1 MKHNN
6 LFVSSTHSQSSRATV
21 SNVHVPLAAP
31 GSENAQ
37 QAIVVGGGLGGLSA
51 GIHLARQGWHVTL
64 FEKNEQCGGR
74 MSMITEEGFHIDMGP
89 TLLMMPEVLYQIF
102 ESCGRKLEDYL
113 ELRRI
118 DPAYRVN
125 FADGQHLEMRTSIA
139 DLAEDAARFAPED
152 AANIEKLFE
161 AMRKQYTNARYNFIE
176 KPFSTLTSLLRPQT
190 IAGLVQALPLTSVY
204 KFVSRYVKDERLR
217 QALTF
222 QTLYLGISPMNCP
235 SIYAL
240 LPYIEMEFGVW
251 FPKGGMQSVARALEK
266 LLRELGGEI
275 HTNTPVTEITS
286 HAGHVTGVRVLDPV
300 LNVSRHI
307 PCDYVLANVDT
318 ATAYTRLLQDT
329 KRKTHTDER
338 VASRDYGCSA
348 YLLYLGVK
356 NLPSHFKHHEVFLS
370 EDYEGTLNA
379 ITRTGDFPEDP
390 ALYTCIP
397 TRTDPSL
404 APDGHDVLYVL
415 VPCPHSKSKVDWHN
429 DAPAIREKIL
439 DKLQRL
445 GFGDLRENIVFEKQF
460 TPLDFEDRYSL
471 YAGSAFGLAPLFTQ
485 SSVFRPRMKSEEIDG
500 LYFAGA
506 GTHPGGGVP
515 IVITSGRL
523 AADCMSADSNRSRKK
538 AYAG

>member
-1 MKHNN
+1 MKHTN
-6 LFVSSTHSQSSRATV
+6 LFVSSAQSQNTNAPSTHIPM
-21 SNVHVPLAAP
+21 HVAGA
-31 GSENAQ
+31 GGENSK
-37 QAIVVGGGLGGLSA
+37 QAVVVGGGLGGLSA

-64 FEKNEQCGGR
+64 FEKNENCGGR
-74 MSMITEEGFHIDMGP
+74 MSMVNEEGFQIDMGP

-113 ELRRI
+113 TLHRI

-125 FADGQHLEMRTSIA
+125 FADGEHLEMRTNIQ
-139 DLAEDAARFAPED
+139 DLAEDAKRFAPSE
-152 AANIEKLFE
+152 AANIEKLFR

-176 KPFSTLTSLLRPQT
+176 RPFVSLTSLIRPQT
-190 IAGLVQALPLTSVY
+190 IAGLTQALPMTSVY
-204 KFVSRYVKDERLR
+204 KFVSKYVKDERLR

-251 FPKGGMQSVARALEK
+251 FPQGGMQSVARALEK
-266 LLRELGGEI
+266 LLRELGAEI

-286 HAGHVTGVRVLDPV
+286 HAGKVTGVRVLDPV

-318 ATAYTRLLQDT
+318 ASAYSHLL
-329 KRKTHTDER
+329 KGAERKTHSDEKI
-338 VASRDYGCSA
+338 AARDYGCSA

-356 NLPSHFKHHEVFLS
+356 DLPKNFKHHEVFLGD
-370 EDYEGTLNA
+370 DYEGTLHA
-379 ITRTGDFPEDP
+379 ITRAGEFPADP

-404 APDGHDVLYVL
+404 APEGHDVLYVL
-415 VPCPHSKSKVDWHN
+415 VPCPHSKSKVDW
-429 DAPAIREKIL
+429 AAETPAIRERVL

-445 GFGDLRENIVFEKQF
+445 GFGNIRENIVFEKQF
-460 TPLDFEDRYSL
+460 TPLDFQDRYAL

-485 SSVFRPRMKSEEIDG
+485 SSVFRPRMKSEEVDG

-523 AADCMSADSNRSRKK
+523 AAECITADHSKNRKK
-538 AYAG
+538 AYAR